1 MDFIGHTQYLG
12 EDLHIHC
19 AEADLMVRDRRAW
32 IARDNRVELLEPVE
46 LESDPDRG
54 FLDLLDGVAP
64 NVAPFECARP
74 VFEATMAILESS
86 RTGRYRAAPR
96 A

>member
-1 MDFIGHTQYLG
+1 
-12 EDLHIHC
+12 
-19 AEADLMVRDRRAW
+19 MVRDRRAW

-86 RTGRYRAAPR
+86 RTGRSVDVADTSGASCGDPD